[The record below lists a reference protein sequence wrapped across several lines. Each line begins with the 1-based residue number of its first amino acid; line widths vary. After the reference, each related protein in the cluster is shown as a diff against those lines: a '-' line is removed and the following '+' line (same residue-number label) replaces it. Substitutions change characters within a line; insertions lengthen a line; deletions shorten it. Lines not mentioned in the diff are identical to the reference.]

1 MEYILSR
8 TFEKQFAQL
17 PKGIKTKAIRAFEI
31 FVRDPN
37 DPTLRAHALAGK
49 WRGYW
54 SINVTGDYRAVYT
67 HVDERVVRFVMI
79 GTHSQL
85 YG

>member
-8 TFEKQFAQL
+8 KFEKQFAQL
-17 PKGIKTKAIRAFEI
+17 PKRIKVKAIRAFEV
-31 FVRDPN
+31 FLRDPS
-37 DPTLRAHALAGK
+37 DPNLRAHMLAGK

-54 SINVTGDYRAVYT
+54 SIDVTGDYRAVYT
-67 HVDERVVRFVMI
+67 YADERVVRFVAI
-79 GTHSQL
+79 GTHGQL